1 MTRVDI
7 SRRTLDKSLLTIR
20 FPGLQQTGV
29 VILILHTLFC
39 RVRIPVVLYTYVRMY
54 MYINSILCVLVFFAY
69 GEAAFTVVSSK
80 AASGCLSSGQGCA
93 FISR

>member
-1 MTRVDI
+1 MTRVHTG
-7 SRRTLDKSLLTIR
+7 RALGKPLPTIR

-29 VILILHTLFC
+29 VYNIAYVFC
-39 RVRIPVVLYTYVRMY
+39 RVRIPVVLYAYVR